1 MSAAAPRIT
10 SDFPQ
15 ILVVSSGRRVEL
27 PCAAVGPPTP
37 DVYWTN
43 EESEHVGSSQPG
55 TLIIEMVS
63 QENAGI
69 YRCHAVNHLGLD
81 VRETRISTYIVYI
94 WLF

>member
-55 TLIIEMVS
+55 TLILRPHK
-63 QENAGI
+63 EN
-69 YRCHAVNHLGLD
+69 
-81 VRETRISTYIVYI
+81 I
-94 WLF
+94 WFLVPTSGQN